1 MSLRAGAAVP
11 RERASESWRRRGR
24 GAGGPGGTAR
34 AKGPVTKVGDGAEEE
49 QGEKRV
55 RRVGGRQ
62 GPPTRGPVRRS
73 ALGQAA
79 SRRVQSGEKQAR
91 GRGGRRQRQAR
102 RLVSRVDSTRPRG
115 PDTRSNAALGAS
127 GVSLGEISVRWVHS
141 VNEAHCPPHCGWPSS
156 TQSKASIEQKG
167 RLPVRKGSP
176 PPGGLGAGALA
187 FPASDFPRN
196 CPLGCP
202 GSRLPCARSEAHASA
217 IPGGRGRQRRPGKRP
232 R

>member
-24 GAGGPGGTAR
+24 GAGGPGGAAR
-34 AKGPVTKVGDGAEEE
+34 VPKGPATK
-49 QGEKRV
+49 
-55 RRVGGRQ
+55 

-73 ALGQAA
+73 ALGQAT

-127 GVSLGEISVRWVHS
+127 AVSLGEISVRWVHS
-141 VNEAHCPPHCGWPSS
+141 VKHTARP
-156 TQSKASIEQKG
+156 T
-167 RLPVRKGSP
+167 V
-176 PPGGLGAGALA
+176 GG
-187 FPASDFPRN
+187 PR
-196 CPLGCP
+196 PL
-202 GSRLPCARSEAHASA
+202 S
-217 IPGGRGRQRRPGKRP
+217 RRPREEGEPPAGRP
-232 R
+232 RSWGVGVPCFGFPPELPPRLSWVPTSLR